1 MKLVY
6 KLKEQNIPFYKFR
19 LDKLREKI
27 ATRVYADDEGIYI
40 IYHNTIIF
48 NYNYK
53 NHKVKLNTDGW
64 YTRTTKER
72 INQCFR
78 TFLIDYLLYQQDYIW
93 YIGNLK
99 TGEVIN
105 FKNDMILDV

>member
-1 MKLVY
+1 MKLVN
-6 KLKEQNIPFYKFR
+6 KLKEQNIQFYKFR
-19 LDKLREKI
+19 LDKLRRKV
-27 ATRVYADDEGIYI
+27 ATRIYADDEGIYI

-53 NHKVKLNTDGW
+53 NHKVKLNTNGW

-78 TFLIDYLLYQQDYIW
+78 TFLIDYTIYQWDYIW
-93 YIGNLK
+93 YIY
-99 TGEVIN
+99 N
-105 FKNDMILDV
+105 FKTNEIIDFKDDIVLDV